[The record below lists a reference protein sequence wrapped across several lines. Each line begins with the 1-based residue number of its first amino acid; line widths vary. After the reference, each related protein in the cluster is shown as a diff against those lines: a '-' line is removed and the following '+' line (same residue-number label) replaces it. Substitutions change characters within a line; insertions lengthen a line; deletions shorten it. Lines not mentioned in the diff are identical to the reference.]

1 MSWKKQQEDDIHQ
14 AKILNALMK
23 KMTNNFQNVTKYA
36 ADMAVA
42 MKKSTDS
49 VTKEKTAWRGKEK
62 HDRWKNQYLEKQ
74 QKFEDNMYDKKVSD
88 AAKQSKIW
96 VQERADNRKHNKAI
110 ADDRNR
116 NRIMTEQVHG
126 DNVRHNLKM
135 RQLYKDQGQ
144 SLSNVMNLMTGMSG
158 KGAAMGGIKTAFNT
172 LSLSS
177 EILSTNSLLRD
188 AKEKKQI
195 AIGQGVDT
203 DPTQAAEWK
212 KIIDRVVRL
221 EEIKIEQTKKLG
233 MFGRLGGGDEDEK
246 NESKWAKRLEH
257 ITAWAK
263 KNKTG
268 IIISAASIGLMFM
281 VFKKLISVSPML
293 QRMLEIMG
301 LAFNLILRPFGDFIG
316 FILRPIA
323 MAMLAIVMPFFKDV
337 YPVLMELGGT
347 IGEAL
352 VNWDLEAVIRA
363 ATDVFKPAEIFDAF
377 VSPITGN
384 TPTSAGKAGAG
395 LLTLGATGIGLL
407 AGSILALKST
417 MGTLGRW
424 AGLGGVNAANVGA
437 PRAGV
442 GSGAPFGQQQSNTG
456 QSRYAKMQ
464 QAAAKNAARI
474 AAAAKAASA
483 AGIVGGGVVSN
494 VARTAAH
501 AASVGAGFAGRGV
514 TQAAAAAA
522 TKMAASKAALLTA
535 AKAAKLGISAA
546 RIGALAAKLSNPVGW
561 AILGWEGVTTAIKHF
576 SPETYQQM
584 RDATEFLGVGR
595 EFIGLGEQSTG
606 EMLYGGYNWVKDQVA
621 PQPSIRTPNATFP
634 DDDLTN
640 PNGFNGS
647 ITQTPN
653 GGTHITFNIDK
664 VEKGVDVNMIA
675 LQVKAILETNDRYVT
690 S

>member
-42 MKKSTDS
+42 MKKSTDA

-62 HDRWKNQYLEKQ
+62 HDRWKNGYLEKQ
-74 QKFEDNMYDKKVSD
+74 QKFEENMFSQKINA
-88 AAKQSKIW
+88 AAKANKIFTE
-96 VQERADNRKHNKAI
+96 QREADRKHNKGI
-110 ADDRNR
+110 ADSRNR
-116 NRIMTEQVHG
+116 NRIITEQVHG

-135 RQLYKDQGQ
+135 RQLYKDQSQ

-195 AIGQGVDT
+195 AIGTSMDT
-203 DPTQAAEWK
+203 DPTKAAEWK

-233 MFGRLGGGDEDEK
+233 MFGKLGGGDEDEK

-293 QRMLEIMG
+293 QKMLEIMG

-323 MAMLAIVMPFFKDV
+323 MSMLAIVMPFFKDV

-347 IGEAL
+347 IGDAL

-363 ATDVFKPAEIFDAF
+363 ATDVFKPAEIFDAII
-377 VSPITGN
+377 SPITGN
-384 TPTSAGKAGAG
+384 TPTPAGQAGAG
-395 LLTLGATGIGLL
+395 LLALGATGIGLL

-424 AGLGGVNAANVGA
+424 AGLGGANAANVGT

-442 GSGAPFGQQQSNTG
+442 GSGAPFGQQSNTG
-456 QSRYAKMQ
+456 QSKYAKMQ

-584 RDATEFLGVGR
+584 RDATEFMGVGR

-606 EMLYGGYNWVKDQVA
+606 EMLYGGLEWVKDQVA

-640 PNGFNGS
+640 PNSFNGS

-690 S
+690 N